1 MKEIFEKLK
10 SKFNLDLKSKDKFYV
25 ILVLVVVIA
34 LLWAFLSATFITKT
48 FKKNAANNTLDN
60 KRVFVEDLLLTETKD
75 GKKYW
80 EIYAEK
86 GYYEDNKK
94 MAYIGDAIGNFYEDE
109 EVIASF
115 QSPRATVNSESGRIV
130 MYDRSKLMY
139 KDFTNIVADEFI
151 YEGNKKP
158 VYANGNVVIEKPG
171 ELYIKGD
178 NAVLSEDMTHFTIN
192 GKVDTKI
199 YERRK

>member
-1 MKEIFEKLK
+1 MREFIEKIK
-10 SKFNLDLKSKDKFYV
+10 SQFKFDLKNKDKFYV
-25 ILVLVVVIA
+25 VLVTVIVIA
-34 LLWAFLSATFITKT
+34 LLWAFLSAAIITKS
-48 FKKNAANNTLDN
+48 FKRNAANNTLAN

-94 MAYIGDAIGNFYEDE
+94 IAYIGDAIGNFYENGQ
-109 EVIASF
+109 VIASF
-115 QSPRATVNSESGRIV
+115 QSPRATINSETGQII

-139 KDFTNIVADEFI
+139 KDFTSIVADEFV

-158 VYANGNVVIEKPG
+158 VLAKGNVLIEKPG
-171 ELYIKGD
+171 ELYIKGE
-178 NAVLSEDMTHFTIN
+178 NAILSEDMTHFAVK
-192 GKVDTKI
+192 GKVDTKM
-199 YERRK
+199 YEKRK